1 MICKDVDAAV
11 PLHTAHSSARA
22 RHSGAPRE
30 QPVLG
35 NSDILPLDFENV
47 VPLQSYNIC
56 VNYKVPKLSI
66 SILHPARG
74 RRVPHINML
83 ANMNLYFKFPKDT
96 WPPEPPADS
105 KGWAVSWAGRQVHQQ
120 QEIQE
125 N

>member
-22 RHSGAPRE
+22 RHSGTPRE

-35 NSDILPLDFENV
+35 NSILPQDFENV
-47 VPLQSYNIC
+47 LPLQSYNIC

-74 RRVPHINML
+74 RRVPHNMLVSML
-83 ANMNLYFKFPKDT
+83 ANMNLYLKFPKDT
-96 WPPEPPADS
+96 
-105 KGWAVSWAGRQVHQQ
+105 
-120 QEIQE
+120 
-125 N
+125 